1 MLEIRALPMLEI
13 QALHLMEIR
22 AVPLL
27 DAINRLEHVRP
38 APVAKQPPPSQG
50 SPQWSCQPHVST

>member
-27 DAINRLEHVRP
+27 DAIYRLEHARP
-38 APVAKQPPPSQG
+38 APAAKQPPPSQN
-50 SPQWSCQPHVST
+50 PPRWSCQPHVST